1 MTLLVE
7 IGFTDSGAN
16 PPFFTLDDATKGI
29 LDGLTYVLGGG
40 EGLVDVSAYV
50 RTASVQRGK
59 SRELDRYNAGQA
71 TVTFNNSTRIFDPT
85 FEASPFYGQ
94 IVPRRRIRVTMD
106 SVVQFDGVID
116 DWGLEYD
123 PSGYSIATATAFDG
137 FSQLT
142 GLVTETAL
150 VRSAELSGA
159 RINAILDDVDWSAT
173 ARDIDTGQ
181 ATLAAE
187 TIPVGTNVL
196 DYLGTIADSEPGDVF
211 INKAGQVEFQDRLN
225 VATSSSLVFS
235 DVSGVGYQGI
245 KAVYGSELLYNS
257 VTVSSTTG
265 TATSTDAQSIS
276 IFGQRD
282 LELTTLLNSGVNTLA
297 DVLLARYK
305 DPEFRFEGLNV
316 NLDDVTALERA
327 DILTLDLS
335 DVIRVDLTP
344 AGIGPTITRYGKVL
358 SLNYSFTP
366 ESSVVEIGLESGAGQ
381 FLILDDPVFG
391 KLDLAQLGW

>member
-1 MTLLVE
+1 MTLKVE
-7 IGFTDSGAN
+7 IGFTDAGAN
-16 PPFFTLDDATKGI
+16 PPFFTLDDSLKGV

-40 EGLVDVSAYV
+40 EGFVDVSAYV

-85 FEASPFYGQ
+85 YEASPFYGQ

-106 SVVQFDGVID
+106 SVVQFDGVVD

-123 PSGYSIATATAFDG
+123 PSGYSIATATAFDA

-142 GLVTETAL
+142 GLVTQTEL
-150 VRSAELSGA
+150 VLSAELSGT
-159 RINAILDDVDWSAT
+159 RINAILDDVGWPVSL
-173 ARDIDTGQ
+173 RNIDAGQ

-196 DYLGTIADSEPGDVF
+196 DYLGLIADSEPGDVF
-211 INKAGQVEFQDRLN
+211 VNKSGEVEFQDRLN
-225 VATSSSLVFS
+225 VASSSSLIFS
-235 DVSGVGYQGI
+235 DVLGIGYQGI

-257 VTVSSTTG
+257 VTVTSTTG
-265 TATSTDAQSIS
+265 TATVSDAESIAL
-276 IFGQRD
+276 FGQRD
-282 LELTTLLNSGVNTLA
+282 LSLSTLLNSGVNTLA
-297 DVLLARYK
+297 DVLLSRYK

-316 NLDDVTALERA
+316 NLEDVTAGERSG
-327 DILTLDLS
+327 ILGLDLS

-344 AGIGPTITRYGKVL
+344 GNVPPTITRYGKVL

-366 ESSVVEIGLESGAGQ
+366 EGSTVEIGLESGAGQ
-381 FLILDDPVFG
+381 FLVLDDLAFG
-391 KLDLAQLGW
+391 KLDSGSLGW